1 MEEEVKLGN
10 DGYGNANIIAILKQN
25 GDVLLKRFDPHNS
38 YLTDVIYLRKEDVI
52 ELIETIK
59 K

>member
-52 ELIETIK
+52 ELIKTIK